1 MAEEDTTLSEIVVEE
16 TKDPNFIPGLDEAM
30 MMADVGADGGK
41 GEGEVAEVVSE
52 NVDVKLEH
60 VEVESSSQADEDVED
75 ALDVSKTTTELS
87 SDLNDVNDVND
98 EKKDED
104 KEIGKDEA
112 TEVVEV
118 GGSKEGV
125 VEIEISEEDKEMI
138 QNMFQHFDSDKS
150 GKMSIA
156 ELGNFMRAIGKTLL
170 NKDCQHLREN
180 MRLLVIRREY
190 ITPTNGKT

>member
-1 MAEEDTTLSEIVVEE
+1 MAEEDTTLSETVVEE

-41 GEGEVAEVVSE
+41 SEGEVAEVVSE
-52 NVDVKLEH
+52 NVDVESEH
-60 VEVESSSQADEDVED
+60 VEVESSSKADEDVED

-87 SDLNDVNDVND
+87 SDLNDVND
-98 EKKDED
+98 EKEDED

-118 GGSKEGV
+118 GGSKEGL

-156 ELGNFMRAIGKTLL
+156 ELGNFMRAIGKKLS
-170 NKDCQHLREN
+170 NNNCQHL
-180 MRLLVIRREY
+180 
-190 ITPTNGKT
+190 

>member
-1 MAEEDTTLSEIVVEE
+1 MAEEDTTLSETVVEE

-30 MMADVGADGGK
+30 MTADVGADGGK
-41 GEGEVAEVVSE
+41 GEREVAEVVSE
-52 NVDVKLEH
+52 NVDVESEH
-60 VEVESSSQADEDVED
+60 VEVESSPKADEDVED

-87 SDLNDVNDVND
+87 SDLNDVND
-98 EKKDED
+98 EKEDED

>member
-1 MAEEDTTLSEIVVEE
+1 MAEEDTTLSETVVEE

-30 MMADVGADGGK
+30 MTADVGADGGK

-52 NVDVKLEH
+52 NVDEESEH
-60 VEVESSSQADEDVED
+60 VEVESSSKADEDVED

-87 SDLNDVNDVND
+87 SDLNDVND
-98 EKKDED
+98 EKEDED

>member
-1 MAEEDTTLSEIVVEE
+1 MAEEDTTLSETVVEE

-52 NVDVKLEH
+52 NVDVESEH
-60 VEVESSSQADEDVED
+60 VEVESSSKADEDVED

-87 SDLNDVNDVND
+87 SDLNDVND
-98 EKKDED
+98 EKEDED

-118 GGSKEGV
+118 GGSKEGL

>member
-1 MAEEDTTLSEIVVEE
+1 MAEEDTTLSETVVEE

-30 MMADVGADGGK
+30 MTADVGADGGK

-52 NVDVKLEH
+52 NVDEESEH
-60 VEVESSSQADEDVED
+60 VEVESSSKADEDVED

-87 SDLNDVNDVND
+87 SDLNDVND
-98 EKKDED
+98 EKEDED

-190 ITPTNGKT
+190 ITPANGKT